1 MHSSFIILTFYYF
14 LSIVSTFG
22 YGLFVKKLFINE
34 NIKINYGFIGLI
46 GIFFL
51 TIYSYISHFLLEHS
65 LAHNSVLFFMGIV
78 FFIIY
83 IRSNFKKNEVKLF
96 LIIFCVL
103 LIAFYNFKTH
113 DDFPYYHFPYTNF
126 LTKSDLIVGI
136 GNYDHGWRTP
146 SSIFY
151 FNSLFYLPFVKH
163 YLFHI
168 GAILIMGFSLLSL
181 SIDAYSKFISK
192 KIDNIFYFKIL
203 AIVFILIFFY
213 RISEHGTDRSA
224 QILSFLLISEI
235 LLFLT
240 KQKNFLNFST
250 KFLILSSLI
259 VSLKSFYFIYLIFV
273 IPIIYFM
280 YKEKKIGQ
288 ISNLL
293 KNNFLY
299 FSTALVFL
307 ILSVNIFN
315 TGCLIYPLKYSCFEN
330 FSWSIPHH
338 EIDKMALHYE
348 NWSKAG
354 SGFGFIVDNPKN
366 YVSNFNWV
374 PGWIEKYFFNKVLD
388 FILSL
393 ILISVIFISLLGS
406 LKKKIKTKFN
416 FNLLYLCLF
425 ILFFEWF
432 YNHPSLRY
440 GGYSLIGIIFFL
452 LTCKFLPNCKVN
464 KKFSFK
470 ISALIIFTIITFYY
484 RNFDR
489 LQNEHQKYNYS
500 PFFNAYYFI
509 DDNHFRVQKDFETI
523 INFYK
528 NCTKKKIKC
537 ENNTSLIA
545 YEYYGKFVFV
555 RKNKNKKK

>member
-1 MHSSFIILTFYYF
+1 MHSSFVILTFYYF
-14 LSIVSTFG
+14 SSIVCTFG
-22 YGLFVKKLFINE
+22 YGLFIKRFFINE
-34 NIKINYGFIGLI
+34 NIKINYGIIGLI
-46 GIFFL
+46 GIFSL
-51 TIYSYISHFLLEHS
+51 TIYSYISHFFLEHS
-65 LAHNSVLFFMGIV
+65 FAHNTILFFIGII
-78 FFIIY
+78 FFITF
-83 IRSNFKKNEVKLF
+83 IRSNFNKSEIKLLF
-96 LIIFCVL
+96 IIFCIL

-113 DDFPYYHFPYTNF
+113 DDFPYYHFPYTYY
-126 LTKSDLIVGI
+126 LTKSDLIVGL

-181 SIDAYSKFISK
+181 SIDAYNKLVLK
-192 KIDNIFYFKIL
+192 KVDIVFYFKIL
-203 AIVFILIFFY
+203 AIVFILVFFY

-235 LLFLT
+235 LLFLM
-240 KQKNFLNFST
+240 KQKNFEDFST

-273 IPIIYFM
+273 IPVIHFM
-280 YKEKKIGQ
+280 HKENKIRQ
-288 ISNLL
+288 ILNLL
-293 KNNFLY
+293 KNNFFY
-299 FSTALVFL
+299 FSITLVLL
-307 ILSVNIFN
+307 ILCVNILN

-330 FSWSIPHH
+330 FSWSIPHY

-354 SGFGFIVDNPKN
+354 SGVGFSVDNPKN

-374 PGWIEKYFFNKVLD
+374 SGWIEKYFFNKVSD

-406 LKKKIKTKFN
+406 LKKGIKTKYN
-416 FNLLYLCLF
+416 FKLLYLCLF

-440 GGYSLIGIIFFL
+440 GGYSLVGIIFILF
-452 LTCKFLPNCKVN
+452 TCKFLQNYTIN
-464 KKFSFK
+464 KKFTLK
-470 ISALIIFTIITFYY
+470 ISALIVLTILIFFY

-500 PFFNAYYFI
+500 PFFNAFYFV
-509 DDNHFRVQKDFETI
+509 DDHHFRVQKDFDTI
-523 INFYK
+523 IDYFK
-528 NCTKKKIKC
+528 NCTQKKIKC
-537 ENNTSLIA
+537 KNNSRLIA
-545 YEYYGKFVFV
+545 SEYYGKFVFV
-555 RKNKNKKK
+555 RKK

>member
-14 LSIVSTFG
+14 FSIICTFG
-22 YGLFVKKLFINE
+22 YGLFVKRFFINK

-51 TIYSYISHFLLEHS
+51 TIYSYISHFFLDHS
-65 LAHNSVLFFMGIV
+65 LAHNTVLFFIGIL

-83 IRSNFKKNEVKLF
+83 IRSNFNKSEIKLF
-96 LIIFCVL
+96 CIIFCVL

-113 DDFPYYHFPYTNF
+113 DDFPYYHFPYTYF
-126 LTKSDLIVGI
+126 LTKSELIVGI

-151 FNSLFYLPFVKH
+151 FNSLFYLPFIKH

-181 SIDAYSKFISK
+181 SIDAYNKFVSK
-192 KIDNIFYFKIL
+192 KIDVIFYFKIL
-203 AIVFILIFFY
+203 AIVFILVFFY
-213 RISEHGTDRSA
+213 RIAEHGTDRSA

-235 LLFLT
+235 LFFLK
-240 KQKNFLNFST
+240 KQKKFIDFST

-259 VSLKSFYFIYLIFV
+259 VSLKSYYFTYLILI

-280 YKEKKIGQ
+280 YKEKKIGK

-293 KNNFLY
+293 KNNFFY
-299 FSTALVFL
+299 FSTSLVLL
-307 ILSVNIFN
+307 ILCVNIFN

-338 EIDKMALHYE
+338 EIDKMVLHYE

-354 SGFGFIVDNPKN
+354 SGVGFVVDNPEN

-374 PGWIEKYFFNKVLD
+374 SNWIEKYFFYKVSD

-393 ILISVIFISLLGS
+393 ILISIIFISLLGS
-406 LKKKIKTKFN
+406 LKKRIKTE
-416 FNLLYLCLF
+416 FNLKILYLCLF

-452 LTCKFLPNCKVN
+452 FTCKFLPDCRVN
-464 KKFSFK
+464 KKFSFR
-470 ISALIIFTIITFYY
+470 ISILIVFTILIFYY

-489 LQNEHQKYNYS
+489 LQNEHQKYNYF

-509 DDNHFRVQKDFETI
+509 DDHHFRVQKDFEAI

-528 NCTKKKIKC
+528 NCTQKKIKC
-537 ENNTSLIA
+537 ENDSRLIA

-555 RKNKNKKK
+555 RKK

>member
-14 LSIVSTFG
+14 LSIVCTFG
-22 YGLFVKKLFINE
+22 YGLFVKKLFVND

-83 IRSNFKKNEVKLF
+83 IRSNFKKNEIKLF

-235 LLFLT
+235 
-240 KQKNFLNFST
+240 
-250 KFLILSSLI
+250 
-259 VSLKSFYFIYLIFV
+259 
-273 IPIIYFM
+273 
-280 YKEKKIGQ
+280 
-288 ISNLL
+288 
-293 KNNFLY
+293 
-299 FSTALVFL
+299 
-307 ILSVNIFN
+307 
-315 TGCLIYPLKYSCFEN
+315 
-330 FSWSIPHH
+330 
-338 EIDKMALHYE
+338 
-348 NWSKAG
+348 
-354 SGFGFIVDNPKN
+354 
-366 YVSNFNWV
+366 
-374 PGWIEKYFFNKVLD
+374 
-388 FILSL
+388 
-393 ILISVIFISLLGS
+393 
-406 LKKKIKTKFN
+406 
-416 FNLLYLCLF
+416 
-425 ILFFEWF
+425 
-432 YNHPSLRY
+432 
-440 GGYSLIGIIFFL
+440 
-452 LTCKFLPNCKVN
+452 N
-464 KKFSFK
+464 KKLK
-470 ISALIIFTIITFYY
+470 I
-484 RNFDR
+484 
-489 LQNEHQKYNYS
+489 
-500 PFFNAYYFI
+500 
-509 DDNHFRVQKDFETI
+509 
-523 INFYK
+523 
-528 NCTKKKIKC
+528 
-537 ENNTSLIA
+537 
-545 YEYYGKFVFV
+545 
-555 RKNKNKKK
+555 

>member
-1 MHSSFIILTFYYF
+1 
-14 LSIVSTFG
+14 
-22 YGLFVKKLFINE
+22 
-34 NIKINYGFIGLI
+34 
-46 GIFFL
+46 
-51 TIYSYISHFLLEHS
+51 
-65 LAHNSVLFFMGIV
+65 MGIV
-78 FFIIY
+78 FFVIY
-83 IRSNFKKNEVKLF
+83 IRSNFKKNEIKLF

-151 FNSLFYLPFVKH
+151 FNSLFYLPFVKY

-181 SIDAYSKFISK
+181 SIDAYNKFVSK
-192 KIDNIFYFKIL
+192 KIDIIFYFKIL

-235 LLFLT
+235 LFFLT
-240 KQKNFLNFST
+240 RQKNFVNFST

-299 FSTALVFL
+299 FSTALVLL
-307 ILSVNIFN
+307 ILSVNILN
-315 TGCLIYPLKYSCFEN
+315 TGCLVYPLKYSCFEN

-354 SGFGFIVDNPKN
+354 SGFGFVVDNPKN

-374 PGWIEKYFFNKVLD
+374 SGWIEKYFFNKVLD

-406 LKKKIKTKFN
+406 LKKKVKTKFN

-425 ILFFEWF
+425 ILLFEWF

-452 LTCKFLPNCKVN
+452 LTCKFLPDCKVN

-484 RNFDR
+484 RNSDR

-528 NCTKKKIKC
+528 NCTKKKIIC

-555 RKNKNKKK
+555 RKNKNRKSE